1 MSLFKEPFAGEI
13 ANQLAA
19 RQHLISKENRSSTD
33 LAYLNSKTAWVQLR
47 SSVDI
52 VVPSGN
58 SSNLAMNNVLANG
71 TLGAFGMKRGV
82 GSYLTSAYSHQTYN
96 ASLKTEENNIM
107 GIRPMPGITN
117 MSIQNKGAYGSLRQ
131 ATVTFQCWDIKQLD
145 ILEQLYM
152 RPGYTV
158 LLEWGW
164 NPYIDNTGKLV
175 NLQNQDNKFF
185 TRKDIQLQDYLSDL
199 RKRSL
204 DSHGNYDSMFG
215 YIMNYGWK
223 YRGDGG
229 YDCTTEI
236 ISTGEI
242 LESYKINFSGAPIIA
257 KDTPTKLFSGVQYSD
272 STNIKSEYAKNVL
285 TGLIYETYTA
295 CKTQFEST
303 GGQTMG
309 IGNFEYDYKDKKGV
323 VSYAVSNVAVEI
335 PGTVTDED
343 GTETIPTDT
352 SGTSG
357 NVLDPGK
364 DIYVTLESF
373 VGLINNFILLQNPS
387 DKVNKR
393 IMDLSVNDRPDV
405 GKAGNPLYCLTHPLQ
420 ISVDPSVCVIRN
432 DAFVKNISNIKITTS
447 PITTVD
453 SSAPKIPFTAPP
465 VPAKTPID
473 PKTLNDQFKVENM
486 FGKEIEQAK
495 IEKIAADDAK
505 TTAAIAS
512 SEGYLKFC
520 GMLRPFYKNLFNKE
534 LGEQSEIYLN
544 LRYLYNLALDSTLKS
559 QDPAE
564 KDGIQLIPYIKNILS
579 AVQTATGNV
588 NNFEIIIDGQS
599 GYIVDLNHINL
610 GEVKPFTFNISGK
623 NSILRD
629 IQFESQIF
637 ADQASIIAISA
648 QSDAGKLGLEN
659 SSMVAFNN
667 GIRDRMISKK
677 DSPISSQKD
686 PITQLEGFVTALAD
700 IKIFLDAFNNLTDA
714 KLKSEQIGSFKT
726 SLTEVIAFA
735 TTVYKSSSNKYK
747 SILPT
752 KVSLTFDGIG
762 GIIIGNIFNI
772 DKTFTPSSYKGDG
785 SGIDLQ
791 YTVTNVSHTI
801 GTDNQWK
808 TTIQGNPFIP
818 DSSSK
823 NLDTGLTNLSTV
835 GFEINLSIE
844 YDQATQTYN
853 RKISTKK
860 LHSTYSPVSKQA
872 AKGLATFQSELK
884 KSGFTP
890 TVQTAILSKAMTE
903 SGGVKLKENINYS
916 NKTPD
921 EMKAIFGA
929 RLAGKSD
936 DFINNLT
943 SNPNKMV
950 GFLYGPNS
958 NTGLGNLSEADAVKY
973 IGRGYIGITGRAN
986 YAAVSKA
993 IYGNENTLLNN
1004 PELLEKP
1011 EIAAKASAAFLK
1023 LNTPNMAKKMG
1034 ISVNTATQD
1043 QANQLLVNTIGG
1055 TGVRNLTKND
1065 VYGDLYRATT
1075 SYSQDPTILALV
1087 KN

>member
-33 LAYLNSKTAWVQLR
+33 LVYLNSKTAWVQLR

-236 ISTGEI
+236 ISTGEL
-242 LESYKINFSGAPIIA
+242 LESYKINFSGAPVVS
-257 KDTPTKLFSGVQYSD
+257 KDSKLATKLFSGVQYSD
-272 STNIKSEYAKNVL
+272 STNIKTEYAKNVL
-285 TGLIYETYTA
+285 TGIIYETYTA

-303 GGQTMG
+303 GAQTMG
-309 IGNFEYDYKDKKGV
+309 IGEFPYDYKDKKGKV
-323 VSYAVSNVAVEI
+323 YYAVSNVAVEI
-335 PGTVTDED
+335 PGTETNED
-343 GTETIPTDT
+343 GTEQVPTDT
-352 SGTSG
+352 SETSG

-364 DIYVTLESF
+364 DIYITLESF
-373 VGLINNFILLQNPS
+373 VGILNNFILLQNPS
-387 DKVNKR
+387 DKVNR
-393 IMDLSVNDRPDV
+393 PIMNLSVNDRPDTGKV
-405 GKAGNPLYCLTHPLQ
+405 GPLYCLTHPLQ

-432 DAFVKNISNIKITTS
+432 DAFTTNVNNITVNVSTSMPTT
-447 PITTVD
+447 
-453 SSAPKIPFTAPP
+453 TAFD
-465 VPAKTPID
+465 VTAPID
-473 PKTLNDQFKVENM
+473 PTKPKAPFLLQKPTDPNALVKTQ
-486 FGKEIEQAK
+486 IEVSGSNAQAN
-495 IEKIAADDAK
+495 
-505 TTAAIAS
+505 AINKPLD
-512 SEGYLKFC
+512 SEGYVKFC

-564 KDGIQLIPYIKNILS
+564 KDSIQLVPYIKNILS

-588 NNFEIIIDGQS
+588 NNFEVIIDGQT
-599 GYIVDLNHINL
+599 GYIVDLNYINL
-610 GEVKPFTFNISGK
+610 GEVKPFTFNISGR

-637 ADQASIIAISA
+637 ADQATIIAISA

-677 DSPISSQKD
+677 DSPIASQTDSKEYL
-686 PITQLEGFVTALAD
+686 IGFITALAD
-700 IKIFLDAFNNLTDA
+700 IKQFFNAWNNLTDA
-714 KLKSEQIGSFKT
+714 KLKSEQVGSFKT

-735 TTVYKSSSNKYK
+735 TTLYKSPSNKYK

-752 KVSLTFDGIG
+752 KVSLTFDGVG
-762 GIIIGNIFNI
+762 GLIIGNIFNI
-772 DKTFTPSSYKGDG
+772 DKAFTPSSYKGDG

-791 YTVTNVSHTI
+791 YIITNIKQDI

-823 NLDTGLTNLSTV
+823 SLDENLNPLEIKKIVIDLAVEYDEATGQVVKNASALKIPSSFKKLDTSGDYKNVASNYLVYREGFLDKPRYDANHWRAGFGTENKVLANGQVIKVTQNTTFTAEEAKRTLQYDIDKVFVPTV
-835 GFEINLSIE
+835 VKSVGKANWDALKPTQ
-844 YDQATQTYN
+844 QAALISYAYN
-853 RKISTKK
+853 RGHLEDDMIKNVK
-860 LHSTYSPVSKQA
+860 SKNYPA
-872 AKGLATFQSELK
+872 VANALAN
-884 KSGFTP
+884 
-890 TVQTAILSKAMTE
+890 
-903 SGGVKLKENINYS
+903 GVKTS
-916 NKTPD
+916 NKKFVP
-921 EMKAIFGA
+921 A
-929 RLAGKSD
+929 LA
-936 DFINNLT
+936 
-943 SNPNKMV
+943 V
-950 GFLYGPNS
+950 RRQE
-958 NTGLGNLSEADAVKY
+958 EA
-973 IGRGYIGITGRAN
+973 
-986 YAAVSKA
+986 
-993 IYGNENTLLNN
+993 
-1004 PELLEKP
+1004 EL
-1011 EIAAKASAAFLK
+1011 F
-1023 LNTPNMAKKMG
+1023 KK
-1034 ISVNTATQD
+1034 
-1043 QANQLLVNTIGG
+1043 
-1055 TGVRNLTKND
+1055 
-1065 VYGDLYRATT
+1065 
-1075 SYSQDPTILALV
+1075 
-1087 KN
+1087 